1 MYQNLAGAVVGL
13 LGAYLAYWVVT
24 SRGVK
29 AAAPG
34 HGQVAMI
41 TLSYGCV
48 TGGALLFALFAATLA
63 PWRTPF
69 ALIATAPLDSSS
81 LKSYKSE
88 KPAG

>member
-1 MYQNLAGAVVGL
+1 
-13 LGAYLAYWVVT
+13 
-24 SRGVK
+24 
-29 AAAPG
+29 
-34 HGQVAMI
+34 MI